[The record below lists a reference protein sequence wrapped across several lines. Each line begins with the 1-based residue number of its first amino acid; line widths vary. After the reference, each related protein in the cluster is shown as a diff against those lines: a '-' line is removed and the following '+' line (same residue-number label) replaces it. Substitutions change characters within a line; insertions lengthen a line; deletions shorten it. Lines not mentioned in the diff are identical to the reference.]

1 NTENLEEPRVSIL
14 EQPNEPSTTKVE
26 NLVEDAR
33 PKAADG
39 MAPAA
44 ANGEREK
51 ADGFERPSTSAE
63 VSSNE
68 VSVEAKGRSDASR
81 TDQHGHGAHFKHRF
95 LNHRFLNN
103 QAFFGGWGW
112 GYGGSG
118 YENTTVLAFPQAAPQ
133 VADVTGSTRAAPCH
147 WNEDTF
153 TVPAS
158 TGGTRPI
165 TVVSCR

>member
-1 NTENLEEPRVSIL
+1 M
-14 EQPNEPSTTKVE
+14 PSKALVVLIALAMITTSSVAM
-26 NLVEDAR
+26 AR
-33 PKAADG
+33 GGGGG
-39 MAPAA
+39 MSH
-44 ANGEREK
+44 G
-51 ADGFERPSTSAE
+51 GHS
-63 VSSNE
+63 
-68 VSVEAKGRSDASR
+68 
-81 TDQHGHGAHFKHRF
+81 GHGAHFKHRF

-118 YENTTVLAFPQAAPQ
+118 YENTTVLAFPQAAPH